1 MILLAAVSAPATAS
15 SAGSSLWQLVFISFA
30 CVVILLEVLRG
41 WRRGIARQV
50 ARLGA
55 LIAAYFAAYFG
66 GNVLVPLGRPLLH
79 LPDPVVSV
87 VIGSILALLV
97 YAAINGAGAVLFKRT
112 SQHSSAVIRL
122 FYGISGAVLGL

>member
-1 MILLAAVSAPATAS
+1 MILLAAVSVPATAA

-41 WRRGIARQV
+41 WRRGVARQL

-66 GNVLVPLGRPLLH
+66 GSFLVPLGRPLLH
-79 LPDPVVSV
+79 LPDALVSI
-87 VIGSILALLV
+87 VIGAILALVV
-97 YAAINGAGAVLFKRT
+97 YAAINGA
-112 SQHSSAVIRL
+112 
-122 FYGISGAVLGL
+122 